1 MRRLRYVA
9 VVCAVVCGSCPV
21 VAQTDA
27 AAAAASG
34 SATLKSAAQTAP
46 DPAAESGAVT
56 VEQKWRF
63 FIQETFT
70 PFTILASLPTA
81 GASQATNT
89 DPKYGV
95 GSIALVKRFGAA
107 TADNVTQN
115 FFTDFVMASALHEDT
130 KYRRRGE
137 QYGFWARV
145 GYAISRAVV
154 TRTDAG
160 ASTVNWANFSGAALS
175 VGLSNAYYPKA
186 SRNLNA
192 TALNWGSSAAG
203 TGFGN
208 LFPEFFPD
216 FKRWLKR
223 HHL

>member
-1 MRRLRYVA
+1 
-9 VVCAVVCGSCPV
+9 
-21 VAQTDA
+21 VAQTPA
-27 AAAAASG
+27 EPAAASG
-34 SATLKSAAQTAP
+34 SASVKSAAQTAA
-46 DPAAESGAVT
+46 DPAAVSGPIT
-56 VEQKWRF
+56 IRQKWKF
-63 FIQETFT
+63 FVQETFT
-70 PFTILASLPTA
+70 PFTILASLATA
-81 GASQATNT
+81 GESQVTNT

-95 GSIALVKRFGAA
+95 SSIAMAKRFGAA

-115 FFTDFVMASALHEDT
+115 FFSDFVMASALHEDT

-160 ASTVNWANFSGAALS
+160 ASTVNWANFSGTALS
-175 VGLSNAYYPKA
+175 VGLSNAYYPKG

-192 TALNWGSSAAG
+192 TAINWGSSAAG

-208 LFPEFFPD
+208 LFPEFLPD